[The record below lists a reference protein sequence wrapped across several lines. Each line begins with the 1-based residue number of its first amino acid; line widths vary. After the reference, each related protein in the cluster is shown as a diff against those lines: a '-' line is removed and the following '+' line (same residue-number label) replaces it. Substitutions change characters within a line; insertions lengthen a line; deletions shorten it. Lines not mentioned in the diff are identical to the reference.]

1 MFSTRNKQK
10 IRQVR
15 RIKSLLRALKSYEF
29 RHGSAASYACDLQLT
44 QEWHAIRKACGYGN
58 RWDNWILSFDLIPF
72 IPDVVPEYC
81 YLELMG
87 QITQFDC
94 DSSCQ
99 FETHQRRANFRSQ
112 ISIDNKDNFGKMTY
126 RLIKAKPNISLDE
139 VPYQLR
145 TAAKLLRSTKGCLQV
160 KIENFVHIQPGSHA
174 YFGDAMIR
182 VTEQSDCVLTFQ
194 VINGKVPAQ
203 ADLVIPKIAITT
215 EEIALEFQKFWTPM
229 WNRDSYQDQ
238 FHDDNWRDFMEEL
251 DNVPIPNMQVPI
263 QLHDVQ
269 LWEDAIRGLQD
280 HKAHGICGW
289 RHEELKAL
297 PSNSIAD
304 LADIMSKLV
313 KVGFTQSMMSAKT
326 ILLAKT
332 PEPKSMHDGRPITI
346 LSSLYRLLGKVIFRQ
361 VADYWSRV
369 LPLPISGGLPGRGV
383 KDIAYAQKYQIESYL
398 STGLQLG
405 GFSLDLIKAFNTFG
419 RYPLAKAMQRL
430 GIPSYITDFWAQSL
444 SRMRRFLFHKS
455 SLSQGIESS
464 TGAPEGCSLSVISMI
479 ALSSIFYFKIQGPN
493 TFPYAYADNWS
504 WFSRTQK
511 AHFTAYIQ
519 MLNLVH
525 SLKLKID
532 FNKSWHWGTT
542 KAFRDA
548 CNDFQYLFPNE
559 TGKVTIRTAVKDLGE
574 RVFYNKSVSLGFI
587 KDKFQEA
594 VQRIR
599 RLSHIPTTLSDK
611 MLKAQMTAWSV
622 ATYSAD
628 TTFVGPRH
636 FHELRK
642 AILHMVV
649 GAKQGA
655 SPWLCCMNI
664 SPFLHDPLLHVICTI
679 VRTLGRLFRCQPEL
693 ARNIVNMAA
702 SYTGTRPYGP
712 ASTFKRYLDLIDWSV
727 QSDGTLIGPEHFQCN
742 LFNDSTRDC
751 VTCLRQA
758 WPLYLI
764 QQINRKGIGEFNL
777 HPTLTRDV
785 FQSYTNEEQLLLTHN
800 LLEPFQSEK
809 QKSLWAEDSQGICKL
824 CGAEDTK
831 EHRLLFCSSL
841 ESVRNKH
848 PGAIRI
854 LKQCRPEWI
863 HIPCA
868 RLHPDVMI
876 HRALMHHLHNSKV
889 NDMPDLSDI
898 HHVKFFTDGGCM
910 FPTDPF
916 ARIASWSVVMEYV
929 PRGVDPQMV
938 QHVVCNNSSNDN
950 SWSPCHTV
958 LGLGLVHGK
967 QTAGRG
973 EIQSILHAIRLANT
987 IPPTIPAVF
996 TTDAQYVCN
1005 IVDQIV
1011 KKHLQDGLAQKS
1023 KSWHCNVFS

>member
-1 MFSTRNKQK
+1 M
-10 IRQVR
+10 
-15 RIKSLLRALKSYEF
+15 
-29 RHGSAASYACDLQLT
+29 
-44 QEWHAIRKACGYGN
+44 
-58 RWDNWILSFDLIPF
+58 
-72 IPDVVPEYC
+72 
-81 YLELMG
+81 
-87 QITQFDC
+87 
-94 DSSCQ
+94 
-99 FETHQRRANFRSQ
+99 
-112 ISIDNKDNFGKMTY
+112 
-126 RLIKAKPNISLDE
+126 
-139 VPYQLR
+139 
-145 TAAKLLRSTKGCLQV
+145 
-160 KIENFVHIQPGSHA
+160 
-174 YFGDAMIR
+174 
-182 VTEQSDCVLTFQ
+182 
-194 VINGKVPAQ
+194 
-203 ADLVIPKIAITT
+203 
-215 EEIALEFQKFWTPM
+215 
-229 WNRDSYQDQ
+229 
-238 FHDDNWRDFMEEL
+238 
-251 DNVPIPNMQVPI
+251 
-263 QLHDVQ
+263 
-269 LWEDAIRGLQD
+269 
-280 HKAHGICGW
+280 
-289 RHEELKAL
+289 
-297 PSNSIAD
+297 
-304 LADIMSKLV
+304 
-313 KVGFTQSMMSAKT
+313 
-326 ILLAKT
+326 
-332 PEPKSMHDGRPITI
+332 
-346 LSSLYRLLGKVIFRQ
+346 
-361 VADYWSRV
+361 
-369 LPLPISGGLPGRGV
+369 
-383 KDIAYAQKYQIESYL
+383 
-398 STGLQLG
+398 
-405 GFSLDLIKAFNTFG
+405 
-419 RYPLAKAMQRL
+419 
-430 GIPSYITDFWAQSL
+430 
-444 SRMRRFLFHKS
+444 
-455 SLSQGIESS
+455 
-464 TGAPEGCSLSVISMI
+464 
-479 ALSSIFYFKIQGPN
+479 
-493 TFPYAYADNWS
+493 
-504 WFSRTQK
+504 
-511 AHFTAYIQ
+511 
-519 MLNLVH
+519 
-525 SLKLKID
+525 
-532 FNKSWHWGTT
+532 
-542 KAFRDA
+542 
-548 CNDFQYLFPNE
+548 
-559 TGKVTIRTAVKDLGE
+559 KDLGE

-800 LLEPFQSEK
+800 LLGAFQSEK

-831 EHRLLFCSSL
+831 EHRLLFCPSL

-916 ARIASWSVVMEYV
+916 ARIATWSVVMEYV

-1011 KKHLQDGLAQKS
+1011 KNTYKTGLHKKANPDIVTCLANEWDPDRFTVRKIKSHRHFASTESSDDFWQVLGNHCADKAATAALNHMPHPILVQAKQIFEFHQKEKKMLHGVFEFLIDFNRLRISLLQSHDQPDLHTPSGTDGVMNAIPPQPSSHNAMGTDALQILLNFKPEYTKTFDSEIDPTTFSAMQQGAAISHALFHWLKLLKWPDDTPATYGSSVDWGISWFELTISFIISSQLYFPIRIKGLGSDSVYADYHSPECLVQHPKKRAAYVQSFCLHKLVSALQTASGVRLFPKFTKTKCRSLQRLGFSEKHTGIPCRPVFPHQESTMRYVWQYLQSIGHGGYLNKPIAAPKIDSILPECTIAGIPPDQRYKNYLRLVKKLRRLQKDAS
-1023 KSWHCNVFS
+1023 G